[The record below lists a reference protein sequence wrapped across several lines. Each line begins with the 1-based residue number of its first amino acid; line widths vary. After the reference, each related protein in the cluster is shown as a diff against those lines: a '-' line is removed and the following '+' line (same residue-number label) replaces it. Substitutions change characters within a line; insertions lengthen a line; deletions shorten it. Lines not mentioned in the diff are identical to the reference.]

1 MITLNLK
8 KVYFTTHTV
17 ENPYKYV
24 DSHGIP
30 AVVISGAVSH
40 DCEEQTF
47 DHVGDNE
54 LIIVTVEKIPF
65 IKFEIIY
72 APLTDR
78 YLLSSVSPISLR
90 NYTQQ
95 NMNGEQWG
103 DYDSTAKCIDKCISV
118 VAGFINRMG
127 KEDENDGNY
136 YKD

>member
-8 KVYFTTHTV
+8 KVYFTTHGL
-17 ENPYKYV
+17 ENMYKYV
-24 DSHGIP
+24 DEQGETVGVTG
-30 AVVISGAVSH
+30 VVAH

-54 LIIVTVEKIPF
+54 QIIVSVDKIPF

-78 YLLSSVSPISLR
+78 YLLSSVSPISLKT
-90 NYTQQ
+90 YT
-95 NMNGEQWG
+95 EQGLRIEKWG
-103 DYDSTAKCIDKCISV
+103 DYDSVGKCIDKCISV
-118 VAGFINRMG
+118 VAGFINGMG
-127 KEDENDGNY
+127 KEEVNDGNY

>member
-17 ENPYKYV
+17 EDPYRYV
-24 DSHGIP
+24 DSYGIP
-30 AVVISGAVSH
+30 ATISGVVSH
-40 DCEEQTF
+40 DCEEQKF

-54 LIIVTVEKIPF
+54 QIIVTVDKIPF

-90 NYTQQ
+90 TYT
-95 NMNGEQWG
+95 EQGCKVEKWG
-103 DYDSTAKCIDKCISV
+103 DYDSVGKCVDKCISV
-118 VAGFINRMG
+118 VAGFINGMG
-127 KEDENDGNY
+127 KEEVNDGNY